1 MVCGTKDRPNGQVR
15 TGRHD
20 PGKRD
25 GDAGRDITVGN
36 SFTKRRVR
44 SGFGCDH
51 FLENE
56 AAKSCRSIQ
65 SGQRK
70 GGNGQSDKLLGEIEV
85 QTNRSHEGGSTL
97 REGVDRAAVFK
108 QFGQL
113 VSRNISDGNNRAD
126 GEQTFNQHRTV
137 ADELA
142 LRSLSSC
149 LELVPE
155 LTREWKPEIAPHA
168 TVTKRT
174 GKSHCPPPK
183 SNPTKGEI
191 SISG

>member
-1 MVCGTKDRPNGQVR
+1 MIQASAMVMP
-15 TGRHD
+15 
-20 PGKRD
+20 
-25 GDAGRDITVGN
+25 GRDITVGN

-65 SGQRK
+65 SGQSK
-70 GGNGQSDKLLGEIEV
+70 GGNGQSDKLFGEIEV
-85 QTNRSHEGGSTL
+85 QTNRSHKGGSTL

-137 ADELA
+137 ADELGVA
-142 LRSLSSC
+142 FIVELLGAGSGTDQRVEAGNSAACDSDKKNREEPLS
-149 LELVPE
+149 
-155 LTREWKPEIAPHA
+155 AA
-168 TVTKRT
+168 
-174 GKSHCPPPK
+174 
-183 SNPTKGEI
+183 
-191 SISG
+191 